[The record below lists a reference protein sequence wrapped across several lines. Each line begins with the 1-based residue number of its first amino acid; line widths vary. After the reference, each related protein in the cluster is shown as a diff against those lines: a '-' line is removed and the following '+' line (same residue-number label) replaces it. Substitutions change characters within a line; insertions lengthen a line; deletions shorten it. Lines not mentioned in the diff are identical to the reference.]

1 MVDSPHKIYNSEILG
16 VESAES
22 LVILLLHFMIKQ
34 RPLVESI
41 KRGQISNLAVI
52 VVQMYVGIIQSNP
65 QDFWGLDSKPQK
77 SWGLDDRRDMNMS
90 DILIQPVLINLV
102 QLGVHYIRTL
112 GDGQTAASEMG
123 LRVNGRGTRSTIS
136 QSVSQAQII

>member
-22 LVILLLHFMIKQ
+22 LVILLLHFVIKQ

-77 SWGLDDRRDMNMS
+77 SWGLDDRRDMYENPEIPS
-90 DILIQPVLINLV
+90 IWNYFSYVL
-102 QLGVHYIRTL
+102 
-112 GDGQTAASEMG
+112 
-123 LRVNGRGTRSTIS
+123 GTRSFVPDPDVSSKSIIKKIMKAS
-136 QSVSQAQII
+136 KKLRGQSENA